1 MVEAPLSNLLELV
14 PPATSILAEVTLL
27 LLASTAVLDL
37 LTTTCLSTSSTS
49 TCLLDSAEAKTRAL
63 DLKVQLRISQRYQYV
78 AFHNLILVPERV

>member
-63 DLKVQLRISQRYQYV
+63 DLKVQLRISQSYQYV
-78 AFHNLILVPERV
+78 AFSSLIYVPE

>member
-1 MVEAPLSNLLELV
+1 MVEAPLSYLLELV

-63 DLKVQLRISQRYQYV
+63 DLKVQLKDFTGLPV
-78 AFHNLILVPERV
+78 CGFF